1 LPHARAGPKKGLGRE
16 RAQLIAVSSRSEIK
30 IMEAFHGWC
39 VSDMPIQNGMP
50 TYSMSDAERAW
61 GKLVVLYK
69 TVLA

>member
-16 RAQLIAVSSRSEIK
+16 RAQVIAVSSRSEIK

-50 TYSMSDAERAW
+50 TYKRAW